1 MSNLMSGWHTI
12 PKWRRL
18 TYMIL
23 GPVAL
28 VAAIVLFLM

>member
-18 TYMIL
+18 AYAVL
-23 GPVAL
+23 LPVAL
-28 VAAIVLFLM
+28 VALVVLFVI